1 MQVTR
6 FPSRAAGL
14 ADRMSG
20 FMAHL
25 RMNGLRVGPAE
36 TGDALAALAA
46 VEATDATQARQALC
60 VLLTGS
66 AEDWRRFDELFDA
79 YWFNVGKQRSGT
91 AQTAHVRVQSAKPKI
106 WQQQTQDEQD
116 PQTDTDQ
123 AAATP
128 DPGDGEAEGMDGKL
142 IATRTA
148 NLSRRDLR
156 ELMDDESLRQAER
169 AATQLARAIRDRRSR
184 RHKQAQRGRTL
195 DMRRI
200 QRASLAR
207 GGEPMDLYR
216 RARPPRPM
224 RIVALCD
231 VSGSMTVYSRVFL
244 AFLKGLIGSGTEA
257 DAYLFHTRLMR
268 VTDALRD
275 HDSIRAAG
283 RLSLMAEGFGGGTDI
298 SGSLDSFL
306 DGYGARALNGRT
318 IVLILSD
325 GYCSTAP
332 QALGQVLER
341 IQRKARRVVWLNPL
355 KGWQNYQPVAA
366 AMQAAEPHLD
376 AHLPANTLEALAALE
391 PEFRKL

>member
-14 ADRMSG
+14 SDRMSG

-25 RMNGLRVGPAE
+25 RMNGVRVGPRE
-36 TGDALAALAA
+36 TADALAALSE
-46 VEATDATQARQALC
+46 VEATDVTQARQALC
-60 VLLTGS
+60 ALLVGD
-66 AEDWRRFDELFDA
+66 AEDWRRFDDLFDA
-79 YWFNVGKQRSGT
+79 YWFNAGKQRSGA
-91 AQTAHVRVQSAKPKI
+91 AQTTHVRVQSAKPMI
-106 WQQQTQDEQD
+106 WQGQEQD
-116 PQTDTDQ
+116 GQNSPTEGNQ
-123 AAATP
+123 AATTP

-156 ELMDDESLRQAER
+156 ELMDEQSLKQAEM
-169 AATQLARAIRDRRSR
+169 AAERLARAIRDRRSR
-184 RHKQAQRGRTL
+184 RRKQSARGTAL

-244 AFLKGLIGSGTEA
+244 AFLKGLVGSGTEA

-275 HDSIRAAG
+275 HDTLRAAG

-298 SGSLDSFL
+298 SGCLERFL
-306 DGYGARALNGRT
+306 SGYGARALNGRT

-325 GYCSTAP
+325 GYCSSDP
-332 QALGQVLER
+332 HALGEALARLRRKSRR
-341 IQRKARRVVWLNPL
+341 IVWLNPL
-355 KGWQNYQPVAA
+355 KGWAEYQPVAA
-366 AMQAAEPHLD
+366 AIQAALPHLD
-376 AHLPANTLEALAALE
+376 AHLPANTLDALAALE
-391 PEFRKL
+391 PQFRKL